1 MDGTIAAAV
10 RLPCAAGGGDKPLL
24 GDRVTSAL
32 DDDEG
37 LDMDVDDG
45 ELLGVLSKVQHAYR
59 RLLQSNNCFFT
70 DHGTTAKYKI
80 KLGLYTNTNTKS
92 CRLVHGVQ

>member
-10 RLPCAAGGGDKPLL
+10 RLPCGAGGGDKPLL

-59 RLLQSNNCFFT
+59 RLLQSNNS
-70 DHGTTAKYKI
+70 
-80 KLGLYTNTNTKS
+80 YTERESTIS
-92 CRLVHGVQ
+92 E